1 MTTAIVKSAL
11 FVDFDNIFQGL
22 FDRDRQHANAFARKP
37 DAWAERLE
45 SALLEEGVARD
56 FLIRRCYL
64 NPDGSP
70 LVKLDD
76 EISPSGRRISR
87 SKRDTT
93 VVYRQFRNFFT
104 RAGFEVIDC
113 PSLTN
118 SQKNAADIRIALDV
132 LELVLLGTPAVEFVI
147 ASGDADFT
155 PLLHRINARDKR
167 SMLVSA
173 GSMAAAVSS
182 AATSRIYGEDML
194 AVINPPKV
202 RPAVPQDIAPV
213 ANAEVGSAE
222 VGLAEVGSAEV
233 GSAEVEVADVEVA
246 TVEVAVAHSAGLAEP
261 TAQICVYPASEA
273 RSSAS
278 WIEGGERAPSAETES
293 SDLGVDEFVRT
304 AGLPRAD
311 RQTWATVVKSIS
323 EVTDTADHAESVITR
338 CRDAIAERG
347 ATFGREKVRHVLVVI
362 AAGGQR
368 IADSMTPLGVARAI
382 VDGAVIRSM
391 AAGATPS
398 DPDIMALKRLVG
410 LLPSTSAVEPGVAIA
425 DDSNIHDGGDAAET
439 GPELDEADPGVRAG
453 TPARSL
459 LDPPV
464 GAPHQVDF
472 PLADGLSDGHGGDL
486 HEAA

>member
-1 MTTAIVKSAL
+1 MTTTAIVKSAL

-194 AVINPPKV
+194 AVINPPKL
-202 RPAVPQDIAPV
+202 RPAAPRDIAPV
-213 ANAEVGSAE
+213 GN
-222 VGLAEVGSAEV
+222 AEVGSAEV
-233 GSAEVEVADVEVA
+233 GSAEVEVTDVEVA
-246 TVEVAVAHSAGLAEP
+246 TVEVAVAHPAGLAEP
-261 TAQICVYPASEA
+261 TAQSCVGPASEA
-273 RSSAS
+273 RSGAS
-278 WIEGGERAPSAETES
+278 WIEGGERAPSAEPET
-293 SDLGVDEFVRT
+293 SDLGIDEFVRT
-304 AGLPRAD
+304 AGLPRTD
-311 RQTWATVVKSIS
+311 RQTWATVVRSIS

-347 ATFGREKVRHVLVVI
+347 ATFGREKVKQVLVVI

-410 LLPSTSAVEPGVAIA
+410 LLPPTSAVEPGVAIA
-425 DDSNIHDGGDAAET
+425 GDSNRQDGGDAAEP

-453 TPARSL
+453 TPMRSL